1 MSKEKQTEE
10 QSDKVVTRYDRRME
24 KRKKEEEKER
34 RSWKRFKIV
43 SIVIL
48 AAVAVSIVFSIGTSF
63 YNRYTVLNQ
72 TYFQVGDHDITR
84 LEYNYYFNNVYSNY
98 LSMYGSYVS
107 MMGLDTT
114 VDLDE
119 QTYPGNE
126 NMTWKDYFDQSAV
139 EQIQQI
145 KAMADEARENGF
157 EYDSSEDMA
166 SYETEI
172 AAQAESASV
181 SESDYYALMYG
192 DYATPS
198 RIETFV
204 EENLF
209 ANAYYNHLVEEN
221 QPAEDEIQAY
231 YEENKNSYDT
241 VTYRSFYFEVDTSAG
256 EETGS
261 EETTAAETTTA
272 AEETTVEETTL
283 DTAEET
289 AEETTA
295 AEETEAASEETAAET
310 AAEETTAEE
319 TTVAEETTA
328 EETTVEETTTG
339 AEETAAEETTAAEE
353 ETETETAS
361 EEETGMTDEEIAA
374 AMDELKVQA
383 DEMAARLEAGEDFED
398 LCVEYASE
406 DQKENYGGEE
416 DGSLTEEGSYF
427 GAPSV
432 AADWLFDE
440 SRQEGDITVLESES
454 LNRYYVVQFI
464 SRQNDEETINESIG
478 NLLASQVVSEYV
490 TEIAQE
496 YTVTDVAGDLHYLT
510 VPEESTE
517 AAETET
523 ATETDETA
531 ETAAA
536 EAAETTETAAAEAAE
551 TTETAAAETTAAET
565 ETAAETT
572 EAAAETAETES
583 TTEAAEET
591 VTEETES
598 ASAESTAADAR

>member
-181 SESDYYALMYG
+181 SESEYYTLMYG

-204 EENLF
+204 EENLL
-209 ANAYYNHLVEEN
+209 ASAYYNHLVEEN
-221 QPAEDEIQAY
+221 QPADDEITAY

-261 EETTAAETTTA
+261 EETTAVETTTA

-289 AEETTA
+289 AEETT
-295 AEETEAASEETAAET
+295 
-310 AAEETTAEE
+310 
-319 TTVAEETTA
+319 
-328 EETTVEETTTG
+328 
-339 AEETAAEETTAAEE
+339 AEETTAAEE

-464 SRQNDEETINESIG
+464 SRQNDEETTNESIG

-490 TEIAQE
+490 TEIAQG

-523 ATETDETA
+523 ATETA
-531 ETAAA
+531 ETA
-536 EAAETTETAAAEAAE
+536 ETAAAEAAE

-583 TTEAAEET
+583 TTETAEET

-598 ASAESTAADAR
+598 VPAESTAADAQ

>member
-181 SESDYYALMYG
+181 SESEYYALMYG

-204 EENLF
+204 EENLL
-209 ANAYYNHLVEEN
+209 ASAYYSHLVEEN
-221 QPAEDEIQAY
+221 QPADDEITAY

-261 EETTAAETTTA
+261 EETTAVETTTA

-289 AEETTA
+289 AEETT
-295 AEETEAASEETAAET
+295 
-310 AAEETTAEE
+310 
-319 TTVAEETTA
+319 
-328 EETTVEETTTG
+328 
-339 AEETAAEETTAAEE
+339 AEETTAAEE

-416 DGSLTEEGSYF
+416 DGSLTEEGSYY

-464 SRQNDEETINESIG
+464 SRQNDEETTNESIG

-536 EAAETTETAAAEAAE
+536 EATE

-591 VTEETES
+591 VTEETDS
-598 ASAESTAADAR
+598 VPAESTAADAQ

>member
-10 QSDKVVTRYDRRME
+10 QSDKVVTRYDRKME

-181 SESDYYALMYG
+181 SESEYYALMYG

-204 EENLF
+204 EENLL
-209 ANAYYNHLVEEN
+209 ASAYYNHLVEEN
-221 QPAEDEIQAY
+221 QPADDEITAY

-295 AEETEAASEETAAET
+295 AEET
-310 AAEETTAEE
+310 
-319 TTVAEETTA
+319 
-328 EETTVEETTTG
+328 TVEETTTG
-339 AEETAAEETTAAEE
+339 AEETAAEETTAAEA
-353 ETETETAS
+353 ETETAS

-464 SRQNDEETINESIG
+464 SRQNDEETTNESIG

-536 EAAETTETAAAEAAE
+536 EATE

-598 ASAESTAADAR
+598 ASAESTAADAQ

>member
-181 SESDYYALMYG
+181 SESEYYTLMYG

-204 EENLF
+204 EENLL
-209 ANAYYNHLVEEN
+209 ASAYYNHLVEEN
-221 QPAEDEIQAY
+221 QPADDEITAY

-289 AEETTA
+289 AEETT
-295 AEETEAASEETAAET
+295 
-310 AAEETTAEE
+310 
-319 TTVAEETTA
+319 
-328 EETTVEETTTG
+328 
-339 AEETAAEETTAAEE
+339 AEETTAAEE

-464 SRQNDEETINESIG
+464 SRQNDEETTNESIG

-536 EAAETTETAAAEAAE
+536 EATE

>member
-181 SESDYYALMYG
+181 SESEYYALMYG

-204 EENLF
+204 EENLL
-209 ANAYYNHLVEEN
+209 ASAYYNHLVEEN
-221 QPAEDEIQAY
+221 QPADDEITAY

-295 AEETEAASEETAAET
+295 AEET
-310 AAEETTAEE
+310 
-319 TTVAEETTA
+319 
-328 EETTVEETTTG
+328 TVEETTTG
-339 AEETAAEETTAAEE
+339 AEETAAEETTAAEA

-383 DEMAARLEAGEDFED
+383 DEMAARLEAGEDFEN

-464 SRQNDEETINESIG
+464 SRQNDEETTNESIG

-536 EAAETTETAAAEAAE
+536 EATE

-572 EAAAETAETES
+572 EATAETAETES

-591 VTEETES
+591 VTEETDS
-598 ASAESTAADAR
+598 VPAESTAADAQ

>member
-181 SESDYYALMYG
+181 SESEYYTLMYG

-204 EENLF
+204 EENLL
-209 ANAYYNHLVEEN
+209 ASAYYNHLVEEN
-221 QPAEDEIQAY
+221 QPADDEITAY

-261 EETTAAETTTA
+261 EETTASETTTA

-289 AEETTA
+289 AEETT
-295 AEETEAASEETAAET
+295 
-310 AAEETTAEE
+310 
-319 TTVAEETTA
+319 
-328 EETTVEETTTG
+328 
-339 AEETAAEETTAAEE
+339 AEETTAAEE

-416 DGSLTEEGSYF
+416 DGSLTEEGSYY

-464 SRQNDEETINESIG
+464 SRQNDEETTNESIG

-536 EAAETTETAAAEAAE
+536 EATE

-598 ASAESTAADAR
+598 ASAESTAADAQ

>member
-181 SESDYYALMYG
+181 SESEYYALMYG

-204 EENLF
+204 EENLL
-209 ANAYYNHLVEEN
+209 ASAYYNHLVEEN
-221 QPAEDEIQAY
+221 QPADDEITAY

-261 EETTAAETTTA
+261 EETTAVETTTA

-295 AEETEAASEETAAET
+295 AEET
-310 AAEETTAEE
+310 
-319 TTVAEETTA
+319 
-328 EETTVEETTTG
+328 TVEETTTG
-339 AEETAAEETTAAEE
+339 AEETAAEETTAAEA
-353 ETETETAS
+353 ETETAS

-383 DEMAARLEAGEDFED
+383 DEMVARLEAGEDFED

-464 SRQNDEETINESIG
+464 SRQNDEETTNESIG

-536 EAAETTETAAAEAAE
+536 EATE

-598 ASAESTAADAR
+598 ASAESTAADAQ

>member
-10 QSDKVVTRYDRRME
+10 QSDKVVTRYDRKME

-181 SESDYYALMYG
+181 SESEYYTLMYG

-204 EENLF
+204 EENLL
-209 ANAYYNHLVEEN
+209 ASAYYNHLVEEN
-221 QPAEDEIQAY
+221 QPADDEITAY

-261 EETTAAETTTA
+261 EESTAAETTTA

-289 AEETTA
+289 AEETT
-295 AEETEAASEETAAET
+295 
-310 AAEETTAEE
+310 
-319 TTVAEETTA
+319 
-328 EETTVEETTTG
+328 
-339 AEETAAEETTAAEE
+339 AEETTAAEE

-464 SRQNDEETINESIG
+464 SRQNDEETTNESIG

-536 EAAETTETAAAEAAE
+536 EATE
-551 TTETAAAETTAAET
+551 TTETAAAETTSAET

-598 ASAESTAADAR
+598 ASAESTAADAQ

>member
-181 SESDYYALMYG
+181 SESEYYTLMYG

-204 EENLF
+204 EENLL
-209 ANAYYNHLVEEN
+209 ASAYYNHLVEEN
-221 QPAEDEIQAY
+221 QPADDEITAY

-241 VTYRSFYFEVDTSAG
+241 VTYRSFYFEVETDT
-256 EETGS
+256 EEEAAS
-261 EETTAAETTTA
+261 EETTAVETTTA
-272 AEETTVEETTL
+272 AEETTVEETT
-283 DTAEET
+283 
-289 AEETTA
+289 
-295 AEETEAASEETAAET
+295 

-319 TTVAEETTA
+319 TTTAAEETVA
-328 EETTVEETTTG
+328 EETTVEETTAA

-464 SRQNDEETINESIG
+464 SRQNDEETTNESIG

-536 EAAETTETAAAEAAE
+536 EATE

-583 TTEAAEET
+583 TTEAVEET

>member
-181 SESDYYALMYG
+181 SESEYYTLMYG

-204 EENLF
+204 EENLL
-209 ANAYYNHLVEEN
+209 ASAYYNHLVEEN
-221 QPAEDEIQAY
+221 QPADDEITAY

-295 AEETEAASEETAAET
+295 AEET
-310 AAEETTAEE
+310 
-319 TTVAEETTA
+319 
-328 EETTVEETTTG
+328 TVEETTTG
-339 AEETAAEETTAAEE
+339 AEETAAEETTAAEA
-353 ETETETAS
+353 ETETAS

-464 SRQNDEETINESIG
+464 SRQNDEETTNESIG

-517 AAETET
+517 AAETEI

-536 EAAETTETAAAEAAE
+536 EATE

-598 ASAESTAADAR
+598 ASAESTAADAQ

>member
-181 SESDYYALMYG
+181 SESEYYTLMYG

-204 EENLF
+204 EENLL
-209 ANAYYNHLVEEN
+209 ASAYYNHLVEEN
-221 QPAEDEIQAY
+221 QPADDEITAY

-295 AEETEAASEETAAET
+295 AEET
-310 AAEETTAEE
+310 
-319 TTVAEETTA
+319 
-328 EETTVEETTTG
+328 TVEETTTG
-339 AEETAAEETTAAEE
+339 AEETAAEETTAAEA
-353 ETETETAS
+353 ETETAS

-464 SRQNDEETINESIG
+464 SRQNDEETTNESIG

-536 EAAETTETAAAEAAE
+536 EATE

-591 VTEETES
+591 VTEETDS
-598 ASAESTAADAR
+598 VPAESTAADAQ

>member
-10 QSDKVVTRYDRRME
+10 QSDKVVTRYDRKME

-181 SESDYYALMYG
+181 SESEYYTLMYG

-204 EENLF
+204 EENLL
-209 ANAYYNHLVEEN
+209 ASAYYNHLVEEN
-221 QPAEDEIQAY
+221 QPADDEITAY

-295 AEETEAASEETAAET
+295 AEET
-310 AAEETTAEE
+310 
-319 TTVAEETTA
+319 
-328 EETTVEETTTG
+328 TVEETTTG
-339 AEETAAEETTAAEE
+339 AEETAAEETTAAEA
-353 ETETETAS
+353 ETETAS

-464 SRQNDEETINESIG
+464 SRQNDEETTNESIG

-536 EAAETTETAAAEAAE
+536 EATE

>member
-1 MSKEKQTEE
+1 MRNGRKRTYISKEKQTQE

-181 SESDYYALMYG
+181 SESEYYTLMYG

-204 EENLF
+204 EENLL
-209 ANAYYNHLVEEN
+209 ASAYYNHLVEEN
-221 QPAEDEIQAY
+221 QPADDEITAY

-241 VTYRSFYFEVDTSAG
+241 VTYRSFYFEVDTSTG

-289 AEETTA
+289 AEETT
-295 AEETEAASEETAAET
+295 
-310 AAEETTAEE
+310 
-319 TTVAEETTA
+319 
-328 EETTVEETTTG
+328 
-339 AEETAAEETTAAEE
+339 AEETTAAEE

-464 SRQNDEETINESIG
+464 SRQNDEETTNESIG

-536 EAAETTETAAAEAAE
+536 DATE

-598 ASAESTAADAR
+598 ASAESTAADAQ

>member
-181 SESDYYALMYG
+181 SESEYYALMYG

-204 EENLF
+204 EENLL
-209 ANAYYNHLVEEN
+209 ASAYYNHLVEEN
-221 QPAEDEIQAY
+221 QPADDEITAY

-261 EETTAAETTTA
+261 EESTAAETTTA

-295 AEETEAASEETAAET
+295 AEET
-310 AAEETTAEE
+310 
-319 TTVAEETTA
+319 
-328 EETTVEETTTG
+328 TVEETTTG
-339 AEETAAEETTAAEE
+339 AEETAAEETTAAEA
-353 ETETETAS
+353 ETETAS

-416 DGSLTEEGSYF
+416 GGSLTEEGSYY

-464 SRQNDEETINESIG
+464 SRQNDEETTNESIG

-536 EAAETTETAAAEAAE
+536 EATE

-565 ETAAETT
+565 ETAAEMT

-598 ASAESTAADAR
+598 ASAESTATDAQ